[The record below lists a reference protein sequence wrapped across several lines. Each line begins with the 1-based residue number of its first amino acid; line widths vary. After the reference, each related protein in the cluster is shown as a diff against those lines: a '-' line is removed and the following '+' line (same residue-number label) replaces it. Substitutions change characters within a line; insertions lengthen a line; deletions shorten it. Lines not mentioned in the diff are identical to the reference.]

1 MKTAPELQS
10 STSIIIRNSFAVPF
24 AATLMFAPSACGTSG
39 PTSPALIA
47 DLLPS
52 VRRIVV
58 HEARCA
64 PHSAGASL
72 NAQRHGKNREHQH
85 FSSDDAESQ
94 PRISEWLNTSNF
106 KTDDGEPW
114 LVGMLLADPTRIAF
128 PQLRVGFGIGCCL
141 LASSGCY
148 RAFFALLAAQYAFIR
163 WPTALR
169 CAADIGL
176 RFRLPPP
183 APTVAALG
191 LAAPRLRS
199 ARFRSTASVGF
210 QINAGQ
216 CGPPKG
222 NLLYSWRDGER

>member
-128 PQLRVGFGIGCCL
+128 PAAQSRLRHRLLPSCEFWLLSCL
-141 LASSGCY
+141 LCSP
-148 RAFFALLAAQYAFIR
+148 RRPI
-163 WPTALR
+163 
-169 CAADIGL
+169 
-176 RFRLPPP
+176 RLPPM
-183 APTVAALG
+183 AHCLAL
-191 LAAPRLRS
+191 
-199 ARFRSTASVGF
+199 
-210 QINAGQ
+210 
-216 CGPPKG
+216 
-222 NLLYSWRDGER
+222 RD